1 MLKDFLKYLSFQT
14 FFIGDRLGLHI
25 LPKHYYTPVPDYS
38 FLRKNQKLWQKR
50 TSLAGLNWDLHEQLD
65 WLRKICEPY
74 YHEVEGLNWYHEA
87 VSKGIG
93 PGYGPIESQV
103 LHCFVRSLCPSTVIE
118 IGSGVSTACML
129 RASDLNHR
137 EGRPKSRIISVEPYP
152 TSELKELEEVLLI
165 EEMCQNVPRSVFD
178 QLKEGDLLFIDSTH
192 AVKTGSEVIAL
203 YLDIIPQLPP
213 NVFIHIHDIYL
224 PYLYPR
230 SMFSDYFASQETSLV
245 LALLTNNRHLDVRCC
260 LSALHYDRPA
270 ELKAL
275 LRDYRPQ
282 DNVEGLGIGDTR
294 NKHFPSSLW
303 LQTS

>member
-1 MLKDFLKYLSFQT
+1 
-14 FFIGDRLGLHI
+14 
-25 LPKHYYTPVPDYS
+25 
-38 FLRKNQKLWQKR
+38 
-50 TSLAGLNWDLHEQLD
+50 
-65 WLRKICEPY
+65 
-74 YHEVEGLNWYHEA
+74 
-87 VSKGIG
+87 
-93 PGYGPIESQV
+93 
-103 LHCFVRSLCPSTVIE
+103 
-118 IGSGVSTACML
+118 
-129 RASDLNHR
+129 
-137 EGRPKSRIISVEPYP
+137 VEPYP

-165 EEMCQNVPRSVFD
+165 EEMCQNVPQSVFD

-275 LRDYRPQ
+275 LSDYRPQ
-282 DNVEGLGIGDTR
+282 DNVEGLGVGDTR
-294 NKHFPSSLW
+294 TKHFPSSLW